1 MWYIN
6 YERCM
11 VEFNAFCL
19 LCTKLVAAYS
29 FRNGENSAKLVK
41 TCSWPSPYSQGEF
54 RDDVEMSYIVEFMIF
69 LVNICLGGPISAG
82 CQNFYPVAFFW
93 RHPMDICSFFLHFHC
108 LWAPNIGLNSCYI
121 PLPSLKKKPPDK
133 KFGTRRKSTPSD
145 P

>member
-1 MWYIN
+1 MWCIN

-41 TCSWPSPYSQGEF
+41 TCSWLSPYSQGEF

-82 CQNFYPVAFFW
+82 CQKFYPVAFFGW
-93 RHPMDICSFFLHFHC
+93 HPIDIWCFFLHFS
-108 LWAPNIGLNSCYI
+108 LYMSPRYWAQFLLYPH
-121 PLPSLKKKPPDK
+121 PHPKKKPPNK
-133 KFGTRRKSTPSD
+133 KFGTRRKLTPSD